1 MAGAAAALT
10 MRHGVCER
18 ARLTAS
24 CWHGRRTIAC
34 ARGRG
39 FPRRDVD
46 ADKGQDAFAAAA
58 EKVMAAVEPSD
69 DVHASAPYRRHLAGV
84 MTQRALE
91 MALARAG
98 AH

>member
-1 MAGAAAALT
+1 
-10 MRHGVCER
+10 
-18 ARLTAS
+18 
-24 CWHGRRTIAC
+24 
-34 ARGRG
+34 
-39 FPRRDVD
+39 
-46 ADKGQDAFAAAA
+46 
-58 EKVMAAVEPSD
+58 MAAVDPSD